1 MFVGTL
7 TLDILL
13 GDVHSLKEKRG
24 IVKPILAELDKRAGV
39 GAAETGHQNLHRR
52 AQIGVAVVAA
62 TAARVNE
69 VLDDLEGVVAWR
81 PEIELLS
88 ARRRLRSDEDD

>member
-24 IVKPILAELDKRAGV
+24 IIKPILAELDKRAGV
-39 GAAETGHQNLHRR
+39 GAAENGHLNLHRR
-52 AQIGVAVVAA
+52 AEIGVAVVAA

-69 VLDDLEGVVAWR
+69 VLDDLEGTVAWR

-88 ARRRLRSDEDD
+88 VRRRLRSDEDD

>member
-1 MFVGTL
+1 L

>member
-1 MFVGTL
+1 M

-39 GAAETGHQNLHRR
+39 GAAETSHLDLHRR
-52 AQIGVAVVAA
+52 AEIGVAVVAA
-62 TAARVNE
+62 TAARVKE
-69 VLDDLEGVVAWR
+69 VLDDLEGTVAWR

-88 ARRRLRSDEDD
+88 VRRRLRSDEDD

>member
-1 MFVGTL
+1 VFVGIM

-13 GDVHSLKEKRG
+13 GDVRSLKEKRA
-24 IVKPILAELDKRAGV
+24 IVKPILAELDRRAAV
-39 GAAETGHQNLHRR
+39 GAAETGHLDLHRR
-52 AQIGVAVVAA
+52 AEIGVAVVAA

-69 VLDDLEGVVAWR
+69 VLDDLEGAVAWR